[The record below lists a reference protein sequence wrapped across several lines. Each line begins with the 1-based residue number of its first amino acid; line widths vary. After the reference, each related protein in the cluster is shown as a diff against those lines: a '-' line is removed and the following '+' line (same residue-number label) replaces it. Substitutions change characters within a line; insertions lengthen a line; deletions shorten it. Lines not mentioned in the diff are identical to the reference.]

1 MSPMFNHP
9 KLKKLNVHHHGG
21 IGLLV
26 PASQLQMA
34 VTVEDRDGCDVNTQ
48 MVEKGPVQTYRW
60 HLDTTL

>member
-1 MSPMFNHP
+1 MFNHP
-9 KLKKLNVHHHGG
+9 KLKQLNVHHHGG
-21 IGLLV
+21 TGLLV